1 MITNRKIMSKKSRF
15 FNFFILAPDI
25 YLCLIYRYEK
35 TWRDTGATSS
45 NACIS
50 CLPGTYSNETGTAVW
65 TDFFQVT
72 TCVVFH
78 CFYPTCGAFY
88 DYKLATNTSKCV
100 NLYPCLAYRVRQ
112 LVEPMIVF
120 LNIKLM
126 VSTFYI
132 WSKLSSSRAILF
144 RLLWLLSMSS
154 WVLL

>member
-1 MITNRKIMSKKSRF
+1 MNLTRRGGIQELPAPMHASRACREHTQMRLVLKWGQISFKSRHV
-15 FNFFILAPDI
+15 
-25 YLCLIYRYEK
+25 LCVPL
-35 TWRDTGATSS
+35 
-45 NACIS
+45 
-50 CLPGTYSNETGTAVW
+50 L
-65 TDFFQVT
+65 
-72 TCVVFH
+72 
-78 CFYPTCGAFY
+78 YPICGCGAFY